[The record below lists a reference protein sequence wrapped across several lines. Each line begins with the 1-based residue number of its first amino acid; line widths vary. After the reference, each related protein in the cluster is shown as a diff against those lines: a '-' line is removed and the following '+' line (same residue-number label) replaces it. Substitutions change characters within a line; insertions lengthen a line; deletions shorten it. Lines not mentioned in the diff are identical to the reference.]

1 MSSSVSHLIYT
12 NPLLLI
18 LFVALLLNVTLATTN
33 YQGNETDSLALLAF
47 KSNLHDP
54 QGVLNSWNSSV
65 HICQWQGITC
75 GLRHRRVTVLNLSSS
90 GLVGS
95 LSPNIGN
102 LSFLRSIALKN
113 NSLQGQIPPEIGR
126 LFRLQ
131 NLILYNNSLEG
142 EIPANLSHC
151 TNLMVITIANNKLVG
166 EIPRELTTL
175 SNLFFLSL
183 SKNYLRGE
191 IWSSF
196 GNLTY
201 LDTLSLAYNAL
212 EGSIPDTFGQLMKL
226 SFLGIAVNE
235 ISGMVPSSIYNLSSL
250 TVLSLGLNQIRG
262 SIPHNVG
269 LSLPYLEEFD
279 LESNQFTGAIPTS
292 LTNVSDLASLQLSE
306 NNFTG
311 KIPTNFGSLQNLQVL
326 LMHSNFLGNE
336 EDDDMDFLNSL
347 TNCSQLEELEASDNQ
362 LGGVFPNS
370 LGNLSTRMRHFG
382 VGMNQISGVIPSGVG
397 CLFNLEILDMTQ
409 NQFKGEIP
417 DVMGE
422 MKKLQELALSKNH
435 FSGQIRTS
443 LGNISSLSRVYL
455 QDNKLEGT
463 IPSSLGNCKNLI
475 SLDLSQNNLSGRI
488 PKELFSAS
496 AIFELNLSRNHLVG
510 PIPSQVGNIK
520 NLVELDAS
528 ENKLSGKIPIELGK
542 CSGLVNLYLGGNFF
556 EGSIFPSFK
565 SLRGVQNLDI
575 SNNNLSGT
583 VPIFL
588 ASFSLESLNLSFN
601 NFEGELPTNG
611 VFENLSALSVIG
623 NNGLCGGIPALQQ
636 PRCITRTLNERG
648 LSRFHIIL
656 ISGGS
661 LLLVASVVSLFIIY
675 WLKKKKLGQSSRFF
689 PMKSF
694 LTVSYGDLLKAT
706 DGFISTNLIGVGSF
720 GSIYKGILDRE
731 EKMVAVKVLN
741 LQRQGASKSFMDE
754 CEALRNIRHRN
765 LVKIITS
772 CSSIGFQ
779 GNDFKALIY
788 EFMPNGSL
796 ERWLNSSQDT
806 DNGQDEHRILNLHQR
821 INIAMDVA
829 CALKYLHFHCEKP
842 IVHCDLKPSN
852 ILLDRDM
859 VAQVGDFGLAKFLL
873 LELSNANQCSSNGIR
888 GTVGYIAPEYGL
900 EGEVSVNGD
909 VYSYGILLLEM
920 MIGRSPID
928 PMFNGGLNLHN
939 FAKMALPNHVKE
951 IVESK
956 LLSNIEEEVE
966 TATSNN
972 NQSRGQSRNGNR
984 KEDCLISMVKIGVAC
999 SMESPQDR
1007 MDLNQVVREL
1017 YSIKSILG
1025 GA

>member
-417 DVMGE
+417 DVMG
-422 MKKLQELALSKNH
+422 
-435 FSGQIRTS
+435 
-443 LGNISSLSRVYL
+443 
-455 QDNKLEGT
+455 
-463 IPSSLGNCKNLI
+463 
-475 SLDLSQNNLSGRI
+475 
-488 PKELFSAS
+488 
-496 AIFELNLSRNHLVG
+496 
-510 PIPSQVGNIK
+510 
-520 NLVELDAS
+520 
-528 ENKLSGKIPIELGK
+528 
-542 CSGLVNLYLGGNFF
+542 
-556 EGSIFPSFK
+556 
-565 SLRGVQNLDI
+565 
-575 SNNNLSGT
+575 
-583 VPIFL
+583 
-588 ASFSLESLNLSFN
+588 
-601 NFEGELPTNG
+601 
-611 VFENLSALSVIG
+611 
-623 NNGLCGGIPALQQ
+623 
-636 PRCITRTLNERG
+636 
-648 LSRFHIIL
+648 
-656 ISGGS
+656 GS